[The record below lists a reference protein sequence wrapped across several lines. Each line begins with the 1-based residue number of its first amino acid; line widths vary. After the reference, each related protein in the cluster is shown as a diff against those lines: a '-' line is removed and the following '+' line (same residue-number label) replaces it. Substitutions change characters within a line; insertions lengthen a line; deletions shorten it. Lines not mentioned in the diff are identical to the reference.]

1 MSSIKRLVLDLLKP
15 NDVEN
20 VTFARKLAGLEGVDG
35 VNVSLLESDKEVQ
48 NLKITIEGQDI
59 EDATV
64 AETVEQL
71 SGTIHS
77 IDEVACG
84 TRLVEESET
93 HQD

>member
-59 EDATV
+59 DETTV

-77 IDEVACG
+77 TDEVACG
-84 TRLVEESET
+84 SRLVEESET